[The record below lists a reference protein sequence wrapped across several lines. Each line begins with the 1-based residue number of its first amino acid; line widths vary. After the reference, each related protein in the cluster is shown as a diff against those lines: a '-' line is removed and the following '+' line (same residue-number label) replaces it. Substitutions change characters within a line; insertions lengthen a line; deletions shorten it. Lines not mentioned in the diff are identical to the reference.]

1 MGFIYHKQTRLNQTF
16 NIVMDKIKRQMK
28 EVDRGFEMGQKL
40 GNNVLCGPNAVLM
53 AQNEDEQLRLSIV

>member
-28 EVDRGFEMGQKL
+28 EVDREMGQKI
-40 GNNVLCGPNAVLM
+40 GKIMCYADLM
-53 AQNEDEQLRLSIV
+53 PF